1 MFFSNSIE
9 IITSAICA
17 NFIAQFYKFIVFF
30 IINKKLNLK
39 RLFQTGGM
47 PSSHSAFMMAMATST
62 GLIAGFSSVS
72 FAIALT
78 IALVVMYDAAGLR
91 RAVGRQASVLN
102 QIITELFS
110 EHPHMSGERF
120 RELLGHTPIEV
131 FVGALLGMAI
141 AWCLH
146 SFNILA

>member
-1 MFFSNSIE
+1 MPHIHLTNSLE
-9 IITSAICA
+9 IILSAISA
-17 NFIAQFYKFIVFF
+17 NLIAQFYKFVVFF
-30 IINKKLNLK
+30 LVNRQINFK

-62 GLIAGFSSVS
+62 GIIAGFNSPS

-102 QIITELFS
+102 QIVAEIFS
-110 EHPHMSGERF
+110 EHPHLSSQKF
-120 RELLGHTPIEV
+120 KELLGHTPIEV
-131 FVGALLGMAI
+131 FVGALLGSAVSV
-141 AWCLH
+141 WVHWL
-146 SFNILA
+146 

>member
-1 MFFSNSIE
+1 MNLSDSLE
-9 IITSAICA
+9 IIISAMIG
-17 NFIAQFYKFIVFF
+17 NSLAQFYKFIVYL
-30 IINKKLNLK
+30 IVYKQLNFK

-47 PSSHSAFMMAMATST
+47 PSSHSSFMMAMTTST
-62 GLIAGFSSVS
+62 GLIAGFNSVS

-102 QIITELFS
+102 QIVSEIFS
-110 EHPHMSGERF
+110 EHPHLSSQKF

-131 FVGALLGMAI
+131 FIGAILGIVVAI
-141 AWCLH
+141 RVHGL
-146 SFNILA
+146 

>member
-1 MFFSNSIE
+1 MPHMHLTNSIE
-9 IITSAICA
+9 IVLSAISA
-17 NFIAQFYKFIVFF
+17 NFIAQFYKFIVF
-30 IINKKLNLK
+30 ILVNKQINFK

-62 GLIAGFSSVS
+62 GMITGFNSSE
-72 FAIALT
+72 FAVALT

-102 QIITELFS
+102 QIVAEIFS
-110 EHPHMSGERF
+110 EHPHLSSQKF

-131 FVGALLGMAI
+131 FVGAVLGI
-141 AWCLH
+141 AVAGCIHRL
-146 SFNILA
+146 